1 MAMTCRRCGHD
12 NRLAAS
18 FCGNCAQPLAGDIKC
33 PECAAENPWPQNF
46 CNACGVSLS
55 SVELA
60 PPRQQGSSS
69 PPAVTVDAGGRD
81 ASSGIEIDQ
90 STSLGDSG
98 PDWLFNTQSSLLA
111 ATAVVLLGIL
121 LAVTRL
127 WDLGSTPAGLFPGEL
142 ELVWVTQEI
151 RAEGWIGLSHNLLA
165 GSLTGYSYLLAFWTA
180 IVGDEI
186 GMARLLSGI
195 ASIASVGVTYLL
207 ANTLFNRRVALF
219 VSVLMAVGIWP
230 MTYARLA
237 LPTSMLLLFEVTALY
252 LLTRACREPMEE
264 SRRTRFLAASGA
276 LIGLSLYVDWAAIV
290 FLCAVLCLWLREYLS
305 DTASTRLIGQ
315 QIAAFAI
322 AVLIVSLPFWTALAT
337 DGQLSASAKAL
348 LVTETPHYLQN
359 DGIMGQ
365 LRTVTGNVVNT
376 GRAFVW
382 STSADEFGRGGG
394 RIVDPLTG
402 LLVLVGLLVCVRRW
416 REYSHGVPLVLLIV
430 VVRGVGLTKQEG
442 MFGRLILA
450 APAAFILAGFA
461 VDWLLSWLKGR
472 VSVLGIV
479 ALVCS
484 VAIVVAVLNL
494 TAYYGDPTG
503 PDPSSWTG
511 ASLESPVSTTATVSR
526 VP

>member
-1 MAMTCRRCGHD
+1 MGMTCLVCGHE

-33 PECAAENPWPQNF
+33 PECAAVNPWPQNF
-46 CNACGVSLS
+46 CNTCGVSLS

-60 PPRQQGSSS
+60 PPRQQGAPS
-69 PPAVTVDAGGRD
+69 PSAVTVDAGGRG
-81 ASSGIEIDQ
+81 ASSGTEIDQ
-90 STSLGDSG
+90 STALGETG
-98 PDWLFNTQSSLLA
+98 PDWLFGARSPAIA
-111 ATAVVLLGIL
+111 ATAVVLLGML

-127 WDLGSTPAGLFPGEL
+127 WDLGSTPAGQFQGEL
-142 ELVWVTQEI
+142 ELVRGTQEI
-151 RAEGWIGLSHNLLA
+151 RTEGWIGLSHNLLA
-165 GSLTGYSYLLAFWTA
+165 GSLAGYPYLLAFWMT
-180 IVGDEI
+180 IVGDET
-186 GMARLLSGI
+186 GMVRLLSGI
-195 ASIASVGVTYLL
+195 ASVASVGVTYIL

-219 VSVLMAVGIWP
+219 AAVLMAVGLWP
-230 MTYARLA
+230 ITYARLA
-237 LPTSMLLLFEVTALY
+237 FPTSMLLLFEVTALY

-276 LIGLSLYVDWAAIV
+276 LVGLSLYVDWAAIV
-290 FLCAVLCLWLREYLS
+290 FLGAISCLWLRKYLS

-322 AVLIVSLPFWTALAT
+322 AVLIVSLPFWAALAT
-337 DGQLSASAKAL
+337 DDQLSAIAKAL

-359 DGIMGQ
+359 DGIMDQ
-365 LRTVTGNVVNT
+365 LRTVTGNGVNT

-382 STSADEFGRGGG
+382 SASADEFGRGGG

-402 LLVLVGLLVCVRRW
+402 LLVLVGLLVCIRRW
-416 REYSHGVPLVLLIV
+416 RGYSPGVLLVLLIV
-430 VVRGVGLTKQEG
+430 IVLGVGLTKQEG
-442 MFGRLILA
+442 MFGRLIIA

-472 VSVLGIV
+472 VSGLGIV
-479 ALVCS
+479 TLLCTMAV
-484 VAIVVAVLNL
+484 VVAAINL
-494 TAYYGDPTG
+494 TAYYGDPVG

-511 ASLESPVSTTATVSR
+511 ASLERQVSPAAIAST

>member
-1 MAMTCRRCGHD
+1 MGMTCNRCGHE

-18 FCGNCAQPLAGDIKC
+18 FCGNCAQSLAGDIKC
-33 PECAAENPWPQNF
+33 PECAAVNPWPQNF
-46 CNACGVSLS
+46 CNTCGARLS
-55 SVELA
+55 SVVLA
-60 PPRQQGSSS
+60 PGSSIPS
-69 PPAVTVDAGGRD
+69 TAIVDAGSRD
-81 ASSGIEIDQ
+81 SSSSVEIDQ
-90 STSLGDSG
+90 STSLGETG

-111 ATAVVLLGIL
+111 VTAIVLLGML

-127 WDLGSTPAGLFPGEL
+127 WDLSSTPAGLFQGEL
-142 ELVWVTQEI
+142 ELVSVTQEI

-165 GSLTGYSYLLAFWTA
+165 GSLTGYSYLLALWTA
-180 IVGDEI
+180 LVGDET

-195 ASIASVGVTYLL
+195 ASVASVGVTYLL

-219 VSVLMAVGIWP
+219 AAVLMAVGLWP
-230 MTYARLA
+230 IAYARLA

-276 LIGLSLYVDWAAIV
+276 LAGLSLYLDWAAIV
-290 FLCAVLCLWLREYLS
+290 FLGAISCLWLREYLS
-305 DTASTRLIGQ
+305 DTASNR
-315 QIAAFAI
+315 QIHQHITTFAI
-322 AVLIVSLPFWTALAT
+322 AVLIVSLPFWAALVT
-337 DGQLSASAKAL
+337 DDQLSATAKAL

-359 DGIMGQ
+359 DGIMDR
-365 LRTVTGNVVNT
+365 LRTVTGNIVNT

-382 STSADEFGRGGG
+382 NTSADEFGRGGG

-402 LLVLVGLLVCVRRW
+402 LLVLVGLLVCIRRW
-416 REYSHGVPLVLLIV
+416 REYSNGVLLVFLIV
-430 VVRGVGLTKQEG
+430 VVLGVGLTKQEG
-442 MFGRLILA
+442 MFGRLIIA

-479 ALVCS
+479 TLLCTM
-484 VAIVVAVLNL
+484 AIVVAAINL
-494 TAYYGDPTG
+494 TAYYGDPAG
-503 PDPSSWTG
+503 PDPPSWTG
-511 ASLESPVSTTATVSR
+511 ASLERPTSPATIAST